1 MTTGTKIKKNIISAF
16 VYQLMTLVLGIAIP
30 RLVLVSLGSEA
41 NGLVNSVNQVIVY
54 LSLFE
59 GGMGLSITQ
68 ALYGPTAKNE
78 HDDVNGIMSAANLFY
93 KHVGLYYFFGL
104 LIVGAVYSATLKSSF
119 APMEIFAVVILSG
132 LPQVINF
139 FFQGKYRTLISV
151 NGKGYV
157 LTNLNTVVYIG
168 TSLCKIALL
177 LSGFGIVALQTMY
190 CVISLIQMVFII
202 WYVKK
207 EFPWLNLNVKPA
219 KEKIGQRSSVFI
231 HQISGFI
238 FSNTD
243 AILLTYF
250 CDLKMVSVYSL
261 YNTFFS
267 MVGSMVSNITG
278 SLVFAMG
285 QKFNS
290 DREGYIKVQNVFETA
305 NMVLVFACYSVLC
318 QCILPFLRI
327 YTYGIE
333 DVEYIYPLLPYFFAA
348 TQLLQAGRFS
358 SQKVIEYAG
367 EFKNTQW
374 HSACEAVIN
383 IVVSISCVIQF
394 GIYGVLMGTIAALL
408 FRSIA
413 MIYYACKKILHT
425 KQSVVYRKWVINAIL
440 FIAFQIVGNKFGI
453 APQSYVG
460 VVFYAAIL
468 MILALAIFGGAA
480 FVYDKESCNSVIC
493 SLRERLSERKRA

>member
-1 MTTGTKIKKNIISAF
+1 MRTETKIRKNIVSGF
-16 VYQLMTLVLGIAIP
+16 VYQFLTLALGIVIP
-30 RLVLVSLGSEA
+30 RLVLVNLGSEA
-41 NGLVNSVNQVIVY
+41 NGLLNSVNQVLVY
-54 LSLFE
+54 LALFE

-78 HDDVNGIMSAANLFY
+78 HDEINGIMSAANIFY
-93 KHVGLYYFFGL
+93 KHVGLCYFVGL
-104 LIVGAVYSATLKSSF
+104 LVIATIYSLTVKSSLDSL
-119 APMEIFAVVILSG
+119 EIFAVAILSG

-157 LTNLNTVVYIG
+157 LTNLNTVVAVG
-168 TSLCKIALL
+168 SNVCKITLL
-177 LSGFGIVALQTMY
+177 LSGLGVVALQTMY
-190 CVISLIQMVFII
+190 CAISLIQMIFII

-207 EFPWLNLNVKPA
+207 EFPWLNIHVKPA
-219 KEKIGQRSSVFI
+219 REKIGQRSSVFI

-267 MVGSMVSNITG
+267 LVSGMISTITG

-290 DREGYIKVQNVFETA
+290 DRTGFLKAQNMFETA
-305 NMVLVFACYSVLC
+305 NMVLVFSCYSVLC
-318 QCILPFLRI
+318 LCILPFLKI
-327 YTYGIE
+327 YTAGIT
-333 DVEYIYPLLPYFFAA
+333 DIDYIYLALPYFFAVV
-348 TQLLQAGRFS
+348 QLLQAGRFS

-367 EFKNTQW
+367 EFRNTQW
-374 HSACEAVIN
+374 HSACEAMVN
-383 IVVSISCVIQF
+383 IIVSVSCVIQY

-408 FRSIA
+408 FRSIM
-413 MIYYACKKILHT
+413 MIYYACVKILHT
-425 KQSVVYRKWVINAIL
+425 KQSAVYRKWSINVAL
-440 FIAFQIVGNKFGI
+440 FVVFQIIGLRLGI
-453 APQSYVG
+453 TPQSYLG
-460 VVFYAAIL
+460 VILYAAIL
-468 MILALAIFGGAA
+468 MLFALLTFGGAA
-480 FVYDKESCNSVIC
+480 MVYDTESSNDILARLK
-493 SLRERLSERKRA
+493 SLIKSRR